1 MSAQTSIVGAGLSG
15 LCVAQALVSAGFDV
29 HVYERDPG
37 PHTRP
42 QGYRLTTDALGVAAL
57 KFCLPPQLF
66 EAVCATASTG
76 SDVGYM
82 RFTNQSLGEIFTL
95 TFKHD
100 GQGQGGQV
108 FGQLDRSTLRTI
120 MLSGLSG
127 RVHFGAAVTDVETAN
142 HGAVLRFSDGS
153 SVRSEL
159 VVGADG
165 VNSRVR
171 AKTLPGCPI
180 IDTGTWGIYG
190 KTPLVLNGE
199 SLIPATLEDSGVLAL
214 GGSGRFFFYTAM
226 AFDNAPQDVFDRL
239 VPDQKPPITEDY
251 LMWAI
256 ACPKGCLGQDVWQQ
270 GPVGLHQRALDAAA
284 DYHPLLRALVEHAD
298 VDYTTLTPLSAAT
311 RPKNWPV
318 SAVTLMGDAAHAM
331 PPTGAHGGNTA
342 LRDAA
347 LLAST
352 LQRATQTGTPLQ
364 KAVGEYQQQMMPYAF
379 REVKSSVAMLRRTS
393 MRNPLARMAM
403 LRLVPSIRSLLG
415 GPLI

>member
-1 MSAQTSIVGAGLSG
+1 MSARINIVGAGLSG
-15 LCVAQALVSAGFDV
+15 LCLAQALVPVGFDV
-29 HVYERDPG
+29 HVYERDPD
-37 PHTRP
+37 PHARP
-42 QGYRLTTDALGVAAL
+42 QGYRLTTDAHGVAAL
-57 KFCLPPQLF
+57 KSCLPPQLF

-76 SDVGYM
+76 GDVGYM
-82 RFTNQSLGEIFTL
+82 RFTNQHLGEIFTL
-95 TFKHD
+95 TFKRD
-100 GQGQGGQV
+100 GQREGERV

-127 RVHFGAAVTDVETAN
+127 RVHFGTAVTDVETTN
-142 HGAVLRFSDGS
+142 DGAVLRFSDGS
-153 SVRSEL
+153 SARSEL

-165 VNSRVR
+165 VNSQIR

-180 IDTGTWGIYG
+180 VDTGTWGIYG
-190 KTPLVLNGE
+190 KTPLVINGE
-199 SLIPATLEDSGVLAL
+199 SLIPAALKDSGVLAL

-226 AFDNAPQDVFDRL
+226 AFDNAPQNVFDRL

-256 ACPKGCLGQDVWQQ
+256 ACPKGSLGQDVWEQ
-270 GPVGLHQRALDAAA
+270 GPVALHQRALDAAA
-284 DYHPLLRALVEHAD
+284 DYHPLLRALVEQAD
-298 VDYTTLTPLSAAT
+298 VDYTILTPLSAAT

-318 SAVTLMGDAAHAM
+318 SAATLMGDAVHAM

-352 LQRATQTGTPLQ
+352 LQRAAQTGTSLQ
-364 KAVGEYQQQMMPYAF
+364 KAVGEYQHGMMPYAF
-379 REVKSSVAMLRRTS
+379 REVKSSVAVLSRTS
-393 MRNPLARMAM
+393 MRNPLARLAM
-403 LRLVPSIRSLLG
+403 LRLVPSIRSLFG